1 MGCILLVSLCM
12 ISLMLIELIVLM
24 IENPLSITYLVYLD
38 NTPISWKFRKQ
49 RTMIESSTKVKYK
62 ALVDSTTE
70 ILWLCSLLLN
80 LLFSPTPMTVF

>member
-1 MGCILLVSLCM
+1 MGCILLVSFCM
-12 ISLMLIELIVLM
+12 ISLMLIELVVLM

-49 RTMIESSTKVKYK
+49 RTMIGSLTKVKYK
-62 ALVDSTTE
+62 ALIDSTAE
-70 ILWLCSLLLN
+70 ILWLCYLLLN